1 MVINDQDE
9 NNVITI
15 TGDDASE
22 FSVQDKFIYLKAG
35 TDLSIG
41 QTLEYKINVIA
52 TDKVDSNIR
61 FSESMIITIELN
73 ASKDNMVTII
83 SVDSEGAPVVEV
95 YSDDKSGDGFK
106 ENKVAG
112 VIAGIKIMQSIAE
125 ITIIQCL
132 H

>member
-1 MVINDQDE
+1 MITVDDIPEVATDISLILRNFDETSNNTEAILFAVVNVIDQDE

-22 FSVQDKFIYLKAG
+22 FSVQDKFIYLLE

-73 ASKDNMVTII
+73 ASKII
-83 SVDSEGAPVVEV
+83 W
-95 YSDDKSGDGFK
+95 
-106 ENKVAG
+106 
-112 VIAGIKIMQSIAE
+112 
-125 ITIIQCL
+125 
-132 H
+132 